1 MGTYRNLPVP
11 QPKPDDLAF
20 WTEAKRGRFVIQ
32 QCTNCKKFRFP
43 SVPTCKQCLSLDH
56 AWTPVSGKGTIWSWA
71 VFHRPYFQDVE
82 VPYTVVIVEL
92 EEGPLVATNLV
103 GGEGATPTIGAPV
116 EVVFQDVD
124 ETMAIPQFKL
134 VARVP
139 A

>member
-1 MGTYRNLPVP
+1 MGRFHNLPVP
-11 QPKPDDLAF
+11 HPKPDDLPF

-32 QCTNCKKFRFP
+32 QCTSCKKYRYP

-92 EEGPLVATNLV
+92 AEGPLIAANLV
-103 GGEGATPTIGAPV
+103 GSDDSKPEIDAAV
-116 EVVFQDVD
+116 EVMFQDID
-124 ETMAIPQFKL
+124 ETMAIPLFKL
-134 VARVP
+134 V
-139 A
+139 